1 MFNKR
6 VPRRKM
12 SVILKISTSIIPQL
26 QMINL
31 PIIKVADKIYKP
43 LYLPWYF
50 CKDTFVKVWSVE
62 STLVSLILSA

>member
-31 PIIKVADKIYKP
+31 PIVKEAEKIYKP
-43 LYLPWYF
+43 LYLP
-50 CKDTFVKVWSVE
+50 
-62 STLVSLILSA
+62 